1 MGWNRPQIS
10 PAEPIGDDTNSRLKS
25 SPGQFQH
32 TVGIVPNFVPYLL
45 NYEKR
50 FSEHNFYFSL
60 TETDSVPQGDHFD
73 IKLDP
78 CALSHFPICQVHLR
92 VHFHMPVD
100 GSFYIKTVTNFIT
113 QHTMI

>member
-73 IKLDP
+73 IKLDNTAVSVRTFP
-78 CALSHFPICQVHLR
+78 LSHLPSTSARSFPHARGWLVLYKDC
-92 VHFHMPVD
+92 D
-100 GSFYIKTVTNFIT
+100 
-113 QHTMI
+113 

>member
-32 TVGIVPNFVPYLL
+32 TVGIVPSFVPYLL

-73 IKLDP
+73 IKLDNTP
-78 CALSHFPICQVHLR
+78 VSVRTFPLSHMPITSARSFPHACRWL
-92 VHFHMPVD
+92 FLYKGCD
-100 GSFYIKTVTNFIT
+100 
-113 QHTMI
+113 